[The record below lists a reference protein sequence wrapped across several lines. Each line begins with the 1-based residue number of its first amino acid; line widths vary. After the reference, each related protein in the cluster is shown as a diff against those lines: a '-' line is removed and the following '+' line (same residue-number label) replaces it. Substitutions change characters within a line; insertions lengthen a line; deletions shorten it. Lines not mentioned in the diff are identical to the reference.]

1 MIESEIEINLRE
13 EKKMIEC
20 IVVGAGGFI
29 GAVCR
34 YLIGL
39 IPVNENLA
47 FPVKTFAINILG
59 SFVIGL
65 IAGLALKNNALNPRV
80 VLFLKVGICGGF
92 TTFSSRS
99 SGSVWRPGSGALRAS
114 ELSDEC
120 SRRNMVYSVPLDTD
134 LMELSHY
141 PSIEI
146 TREDLQ

>member
-1 MIESEIEINLRE
+1 
-13 EKKMIEC
+13 MIEC

-59 SFVIGL
+59 SFIIGL
-65 IAGLALKNNALNPRV
+65 IAGLALKNNALNPRA

-92 TTFSSRS
+92 TTFSSFALET
-99 SGSVWRPGSGALRAS
+99 GDLIKGGNTAMALVYVILSVTAGVAAVFGGQAAVR
-114 ELSDEC
+114 
-120 SRRNMVYSVPLDTD
+120 
-134 LMELSHY
+134 
-141 PSIEI
+141 
-146 TREDLQ
+146 

>member
-59 SFVIGL
+59 SFVL
-65 IAGLALKNNALNPRV
+65 
-80 VLFLKVGICGGF
+80 
-92 TTFSSRS
+92 
-99 SGSVWRPGSGALRAS
+99 
-114 ELSDEC
+114 EE
-120 SRRNMVYSVPLDTD
+120 
-134 LMELSHY
+134 
-141 PSIEI
+141 
-146 TREDLQ
+146 